1 MTHTPTAGDAFRLRI
16 GQRIEWEDD
25 THEVIGFSDTAVRLR
40 SGSGSIHL
48 ILTSA
53 LIADPTFRTTDT
65 SQAATAQPPSFLS
78 PGALLDQLPDD
89 ERERVLAM
97 EASLLEATTGY
108 PTWTGEADGLTPRE
122 GFDPAAPVSKRVAT
136 LAGELGL
143 TERRL
148 WQLIDKWKTEGLWG
162 LVNKNKIRTSNP
174 LAAVDPR
181 IINAI
186 LDQDAAET
194 DDSTGTLGRFQRRV
208 QNRLDTQYGP
218 GTVTLPSRATFHRWV
233 SLLLK
238 NRHTFGDATTRRT
251 LAHQPDRM
259 FQPLVAHRPGEIVMM
274 DTTPLDVRAYDPETD
289 TTSAVELTIALDLAT
304 RSLLAWRITP
314 VGTTS
319 FDVGLLLADMMTPEP
334 MRPGWAD
341 RLRYDMS
348 RIPLPRR
355 LDYRQ
360 RLAEGAARPVVI
372 PETLIIDHGRPFDS
386 DVVHRAC
393 TRLGVNLQLG
403 RKGKP
408 TDKPQVEAAF
418 ATIRTQF
425 AQHVAGYKGYN
436 VSQRGKDP
444 DQAARW
450 SIADLD
456 DLFAEYVV
464 AVYQRRHHQGLIVP
478 GFPDYR
484 MSPNEAY
491 ALAVTRSGYVACPT
505 DPTLYYELMPIQWR
519 TIQPY
524 GIEYRNLTYDAPI
537 LYRYRRAT
545 SPYPGGKWPV
555 RTDPR
560 NLLHAYFQDPDD
572 GKWHVLRWTH
582 ALDDQTP
589 FTDVTLREALR
600 LVIARGRD
608 PKDQEEVARAL
619 ADLNNRTDAPESWTT
634 TDRRRRARDA
644 ERARSAVRDQ
654 HRAAQAARDAETGRL
669 EAMSPLQAVPDLT
682 PEDTDE
688 TAAVPPRFNLG
699 DLGSL
704 EVWNPHDDAECDD
717 AKESRS

>member
-1 MTHTPTAGDAFRLRI
+1 VTLTPAPAGAFRLTL
-16 GQRIEWEDD
+16 GQRIEWQDE
-25 THEVIGFSDTAVRLR
+25 THQVIGFSDTAVRLR
-40 SGSGSIHL
+40 SEAGAIHV
-48 ILTSA
+48 ILTSE
-53 LIADPTFRTTDT
+53 LLADPTFH
-65 SQAATAQPPSFLS
+65 SGAEGVLTAPEPASYLS
-78 PGALLDQLPDD
+78 PSALADQLPDD
-89 ERERVLAM
+89 ERDRVLAM

-108 PTWTGEADGLTPRE
+108 PTWTGEADGLTPRD
-122 GFDPAAPVSKRVAT
+122 GFDPSTPVSRRVAT

-143 TERRL
+143 SERRL
-148 WQLIDKWKTEGLWG
+148 WQLIDKWKAEGLWG
-162 LVNKNKIRTSNP
+162 LVNKNKIRTRNP
-174 LAAVDPR
+174 LAAIDPR

-186 LDQDAAET
+186 LDQDAAEI

-208 QNRLDTQYGP
+208 QNRLDAAYGP
-218 GTVTLPSRATFHRWV
+218 GTVTLPSRATFYRWV
-233 SLLLK
+233 AQLLN
-238 NRHTFGDATTRRT
+238 NRHTFGAATTRRT
-251 LAHQPDRM
+251 LANQPDRM
-259 FQPLVAHRPGEIVMM
+259 FGHLVAHRPGEIVMM
-274 DTTPLDVRAYDPETD
+274 DTTPLDVRAYDPATD
-289 TTSAVELTIALDLAT
+289 STCAVELTIALDLAS

-314 VGTTS
+314 DGTTS
-319 FDVGLLLADMMTPEP
+319 FDVGLMLADMMTPEP

-355 LDYRQ
+355 LNYHQ

-393 TRLGVNLQLG
+393 TRLGINLQLG

-436 VSQRGKDP
+436 TTQRGKDP

-450 SIADLD
+450 TIADLED
-456 DLFAEYVV
+456 FFAEYVV
-464 AVYQRRHHQGLIVP
+464 SVYQRRWHDGLVLP
-478 GFPDYR
+478 GYPEYKT
-484 MSPNEAY
+484 SPNEAY
-491 ALAVTRSGYVACPT
+491 ALAVARSGYVACPT
-505 DPTLYYELMPIQWR
+505 DPALYYELMPIKWR

-524 GIEYRNLTYDAPI
+524 GVEYRNLTYDDAM

-545 SPYPGGKWPV
+545 SPYPGGKWPI
-555 RTDPR
+555 RIDPR
-560 NLLHAYFQDPDD
+560 NLLHAYFQDTE

-582 ALDDQTP
+582 ATDDQTP

-600 LVIARGRD
+600 LVVARGRD
-608 PKDQEEVARAL
+608 PQDQAEVAQAL
-619 ADLNNRTDAPESWTT
+619 TDLNNRTDAPESWTT

-644 ERARSAVRDQ
+644 ERARTAARDQ
-654 HRAAQAARDAETGRL
+654 HRAAQATQEAEVGRL
-669 EAMSPLQAVPDLT
+669 GTLPPLRAVPDLNLD
-682 PEDTDE
+682 PDEDE
-688 TAAVPPRFNLG
+688 PAATPPRFDLG

-704 EVWNPHDDAECDD
+704 EVWNPHTDTDDV
-717 AKESRS
+717 KETRS